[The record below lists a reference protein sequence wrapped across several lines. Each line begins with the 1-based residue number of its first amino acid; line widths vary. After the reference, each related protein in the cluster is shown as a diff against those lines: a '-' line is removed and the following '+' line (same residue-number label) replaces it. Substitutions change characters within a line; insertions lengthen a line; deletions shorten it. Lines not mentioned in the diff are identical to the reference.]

1 MFLNGH
7 HLYAIVTIGDDA
19 RQYVL
24 RKFLICA
31 HFLSVLSHSDVAFV
45 YEQGRFVGFE
55 LLFPEHVRLFRV
67 PNLCGKY
74 LCVVVLHHTL
84 APCRYAFAFAAVPSH
99 LHLVEVTVLHGLF
112 RQSQFPVASAF
123 NALELI
129 LGRLLPTVEVA
140 NEEYLRGVWRPFA
153 ENPATSSLVQTVVQM
168 ASGKVGE
175 SLLAAFCQLP
185 HLPYGMVVPSLDGV
199 FIRFEPGVVAN
210 YPDMLLSSLVSCLLA
225 LRLALGHGLRRCGF
239 RAFSGHGCMSFLRRV
254 FLCNPLRLVV
264 VLVVGSYAS
273 TLKMAFFI
281 SLPGAMQ
288 GAWPSCGKNT
298 ANIPGLQVT

>member
-1 MFLNGH
+1 MIAERTIIRVFLNGH

-45 YEQGRFVGFE
+45 YEQRRFVGLE
-55 LLFPEHVRLFRV
+55 LLFPEHIRLLRV
-67 PNLCGKY
+67 PNLCGKN

-84 APCRYAFAFAAVPSH
+84 APCRYALAFAAVPFH
-99 LHLVEVTVLHGLF
+99 LHLVKVAVLHGLF
-112 RQSQFPVASAF
+112 RQPQFPVASAF

-153 ENPATSSLVQTVVQM
+153 ENPATSSLVQTIVQM

-239 RAFSGHGCMSFLRRV
+239 RAFSGHGCMSF
-254 FLCNPLRLVV
+254 
-264 VLVVGSYAS
+264 
-273 TLKMAFFI
+273 
-281 SLPGAMQ
+281 
-288 GAWPSCGKNT
+288 
-298 ANIPGLQVT
+298 